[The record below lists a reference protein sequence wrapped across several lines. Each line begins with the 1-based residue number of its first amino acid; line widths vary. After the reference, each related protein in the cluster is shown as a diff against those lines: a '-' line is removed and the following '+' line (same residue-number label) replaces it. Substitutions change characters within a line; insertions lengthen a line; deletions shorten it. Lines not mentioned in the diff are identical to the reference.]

1 MRRILSSLIF
11 AVAYTS
17 FVGVVFLIGLTFYAN
32 QTKQTR
38 IDENRKYMLDVIEK
52 LVEEQIK
59 YSMPNTTGTVKK

>member
-1 MRRILSSLIF
+1 MKLIF
-11 AVAYTS
+11 NIMAATS

>member
-1 MRRILSSLIF
+1 MKNIF
-11 AVAYTS
+11 NIMAATS

-52 LVEEQIK
+52 LVQEQIR

>member
-1 MRRILSSLIF
+1 MKLIF
-11 AVAYTS
+11 NIMAATS

-52 LVEEQIK
+52 LVQEQIR

>member
-1 MRRILSSLIF
+1 MKLFFNIM
-11 AVAYTS
+11 AATS

-52 LVEEQIK
+52 LVQEQIR

>member
-1 MRRILSSLIF
+1 MMKLIF
-11 AVAYTS
+11 NIMAATS

-52 LVEEQIK
+52 LVQEQIR